1 MCANLILHFRAKE
14 KAYFSNRA
22 STSAKT
28 SIIKENL
35 FTRALK
41 VGQSLGVV
49 VTDALLQ
56 ERSWGKSVQALVAN
70 GLLPQVVTGELG
82 SSKFRFQMN
91 F

>member
-1 MCANLILHFRAKE
+1 MPRKKRILVIGHQLQQ
-14 KAYFSNRA
+14 
-22 STSAKT
+22 KT
-28 SIIKENL
+28 SIIKEKL
-35 FTRALK
+35 FTRALE

-70 GLLPQVVTGELG
+70 GLLPRVVTGELG